1 VKSAIG
7 RKNRKNVGCFGAG
20 AFPLLKMVFYFWGM
34 RIISTNIGE
43 PTTFL
48 WNGEE
53 EKTGIFKYPVSGPL
67 FLGKTD
73 VNNDTVIDRKH
84 HAGVNK
90 ACFLFS
96 ADEYPY
102 WKNKYPDLD
111 WDWGMFGENLTVE
124 GLDESILRI
133 GDILKIGSS
142 VIQVSQPREPCY
154 KLGVRFDDQKILK
167 KYIEHGRPG
176 TYVRILEEGETQ
188 KGDTLELLERSTNTL
203 TVNQFFDLMSTKKKD
218 AEILRLFMDNDSVP
232 QYKKERMK
240 KYL

>member
-1 VKSAIG
+1 
-7 RKNRKNVGCFGAG
+7 
-20 AFPLLKMVFYFWGM
+20 M

-48 WNGEE
+48 WNGKE
-53 EKTGIFKYPVSGPL
+53 EKTGIFKYPVSQAL
-67 FLGKTD
+67 VLGKTD

-102 WKNKYPDLD
+102 WKKEYPNLE

-124 GLDESILRI
+124 GLDESSLRI
-133 GDILKIGSS
+133 GDILKIGRA
-142 VIQVSQPREPCY
+142 VVQVSQPREPCY
-154 KLGVRFDDQKILK
+154 KLGVRFNDQKILK

-176 TYVRILEEGETQ
+176 TYVRVLEEGEVI
-188 KGDTLELLERSTNTL
+188 KGDHIVVFEQSKNAL
-203 TVNQFFDLMSTKKKD
+203 TVNQFFHLLFAKKKNP
-218 AEILRLFMDNDSVP
+218 EILRLFMNNEAVP
-232 QYKKERMK
+232 AYKKERMR
-240 KYL
+240 KYF